1 MFGFRTIREN
11 GGKFKI
17 DQAEA
22 PVGLPVGDVA
32 HFRIV
37 MAHAV
42 GLQLGEE
49 FLASRLVQMVYA
61 AAATGGHH
69 AKLRGISF
77 EQSGHEWTPPGFE
90 MAKHTHL
97 VLEALL
103 GLGAAKDFMDATI
116 PADPDERPES
126 VFDLIHDWKNM
137 ARFDKECASF
147 SIKVARFILL
157 TRLACCLL

>member
-1 MFGFRTIREN
+1 
-11 GGKFKI
+11 
-17 DQAEA
+17 
-22 PVGLPVGDVA
+22 
-32 HFRIV
+32 

-126 VFDLIHDWKNM
+126 VFD
-137 ARFDKECASF
+137 KECASF